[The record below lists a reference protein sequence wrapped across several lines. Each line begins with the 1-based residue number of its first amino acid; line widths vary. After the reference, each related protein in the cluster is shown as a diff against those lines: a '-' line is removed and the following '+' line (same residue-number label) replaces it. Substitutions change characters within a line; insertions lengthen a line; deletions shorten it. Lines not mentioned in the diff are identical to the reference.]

1 MEVLRKNSLG
11 LMLVMGL
18 SISSANAGISD
29 FIQGALNSSTTET
42 SAGYYKS
49 QVSGLATL
57 GGARVRWGGLDNV
70 RPFNV
75 QTPSI
80 NIGCSGIDMVFGG
93 FSYLNFE
100 YLIEKLKK
108 ISTAAPAF
116 AFKMALST
124 LCKDCDTIM
133 TALEDISNT
142 INNLNFDSCQALSN
156 WSDRAG
162 EKLSGIG
169 LTGVQGGQ
177 TSSWLQGMND
187 GLSQW
192 VEKTNAFING
202 QGNNNADGSKN
213 TTNIFSQ
220 GSILQRGLKNTEN
233 MFKQLM
239 GEAEY
244 EKILRAVFGDVVG
257 HIPNK
262 ANTQT
267 GEKEIT
273 PTVSF
278 LAPTIKAEDF
288 AKTLSGDKN
297 NPEKSSF
304 TITKWEIK
312 ERADG
317 MYSLN
322 DLGKEKIELVSY
334 FGILNKQIKAI
345 INKGL
350 TDQALDQTDINL
362 LNSLELPTWH
372 LINIAIANNLNA
384 DPYIEIISASASVN
398 IIKKF
403 ANTIY
408 SDIAT
413 IVAQAEAKDIW
424 NTDTARTAIRT
435 FKKNIDDIS
444 TRIYVSAS
452 EQISKN
458 NDLVMASEILENLYK
473 TYLSRTKGAGT
484 K

>member
-1 MEVLRKNSLG
+1 
-11 LMLVMGL
+11 
-18 SISSANAGISD
+18 
-29 FIQGALNSSTTET
+29 
-42 SAGYYKS
+42 
-49 QVSGLATL
+49 
-57 GGARVRWGGLDNV
+57 
-70 RPFNV
+70 
-75 QTPSI
+75 
-80 NIGCSGIDMVFGG
+80 
-93 FSYLNFE
+93 
-100 YLIEKLKK
+100 
-108 ISTAAPAF
+108 
-116 AFKMALST
+116 
-124 LCKDCDTIM
+124 
-133 TALEDISNT
+133 
-142 INNLNFDSCQALSN
+142 
-156 WSDRAG
+156 
-162 EKLSGIG
+162 
-169 LTGVQGGQ
+169 
-177 TSSWLQGMND
+177 
-187 GLSQW
+187 
-192 VEKTNAFING
+192 
-202 QGNNNADGSKN
+202 
-213 TTNIFSQ
+213 
-220 GSILQRGLKNTEN
+220 
-233 MFKQLM
+233 
-239 GEAEY
+239 
-244 EKILRAVFGDVVG
+244 
-257 HIPNK
+257 
-262 ANTQT
+262 
-267 GEKEIT
+267 
-273 PTVSF
+273 
-278 LAPTIKAEDF
+278 
-288 AKTLSGDKN
+288 
-297 NPEKSSF
+297 
-304 TITKWEIK
+304 
-312 ERADG
+312 